1 MRLEIS
7 MLEVKE
13 VIQNYYHLHIGIKNV
28 GEDKIKLSY
37 YGSIILSLKEIKA
50 EEVVFSYEVNGFVEL
65 MAKGIHYFLKK
76 KVEFDALD
84 WNTDAYEVTFDLRRI
99 KELREV
105 INFLYISEIHFGD
118 EIILLELSVKNKE

>member
-118 EIILLELSVKNKE
+118 EIILLELSVKDKQ

>member
-1 MRLEIS
+1 

-118 EIILLELSVKNKE
+118 EIILLELSVKDKQ